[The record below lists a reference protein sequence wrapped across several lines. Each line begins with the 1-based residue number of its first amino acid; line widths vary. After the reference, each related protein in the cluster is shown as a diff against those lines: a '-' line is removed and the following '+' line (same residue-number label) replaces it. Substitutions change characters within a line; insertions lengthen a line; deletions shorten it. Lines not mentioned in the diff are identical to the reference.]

1 VNKRRGALFSALRRQ
16 ISGLPPG
23 ELIGKL
29 EMPSRRPIPV
39 ARRASRFRGYGESEP
54 ESAMPSHEKPQIAI
68 AEKAAKL
75 KAKASKPALS
85 PTLRA
90 ANEAQI
96 AEAAMAADEM
106 SRQHNEHHV
115 HGARAPPVRL
125 LHKGEVLAIVGVT
138 YPTLWAWMRQG
149 RFPRSRIVGA
159 KSMWLSTEVEH
170 WLAGLP
176 VRRLKGDLYVETVAE
191 GARS

>member
-1 VNKRRGALFSALRRQ
+1 VQASGPSPDDAAYRESGVSESRSKKSRQ
-16 ISGLPPG
+16 
-23 ELIGKL
+23 
-29 EMPSRRPIPV
+29 V
-39 ARRASRFRGYGESEP
+39 AVA
-54 ESAMPSHEKPQIAI
+54 K
-68 AEKAAKL
+68 KAAEL
-75 KAKASKPALS
+75 KAKKRKPALS
-85 PTLRA
+85 PRLQA
-90 ANEAQI
+90 INEADI
-96 AEAAMAADEM
+96 IETALAADGV
-106 SRQHNEHHV
+106 RRLHDEHHA

-149 RFPRSRIVGA
+149 RFPRSRIVGG

-176 VRRLKGDLYVETVAE
+176 VRRLKGDLIVETVAE